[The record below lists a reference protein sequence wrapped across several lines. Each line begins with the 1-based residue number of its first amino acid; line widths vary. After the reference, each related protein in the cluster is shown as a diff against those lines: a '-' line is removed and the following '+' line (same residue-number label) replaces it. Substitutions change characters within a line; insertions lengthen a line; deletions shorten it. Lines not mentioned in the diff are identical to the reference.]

1 MKKMIKLLFSTILL
15 GAAFSSCEKDEN
27 QISYQTGTAPVLTS
41 SVATNTTLTLDK
53 ATKDVVAVN
62 LAWTNP
68 NYYLTTGISSQ
79 DVKYAVEIKV
89 STGTSYFT
97 GTVVA
102 KDLTKG
108 ITQGEIN
115 EWISGPTGLDLA
127 PDVTYTFQ
135 IRIRSFVGYGSTA
148 NATNL
153 YSNTYTYTA
162 KTYNVDP
169 DLWITGSACAS
180 NWTNTPPP
188 SQKFTYSRATKKFTI
203 SIAFTPGNEYKFLTK
218 QGFWQPQWGG
228 CGAAGG
234 SISENPGGG
243 TDPAGIPTPAAART
257 YTITVDLN
265 AKTCTV
271 Q

>member
-1 MKKMIKLLFSTILL
+1 MKKLIKLLFSSLLL
-15 GAAFSSCEKDEN
+15 GVAFSSCKKDEN
-27 QISYQTGTAPVLTS
+27 QVTYQTGTAPVLTS
-41 SVATNTTLTLDK
+41 SLASNATITIDK
-53 ATKDVVAVN
+53 ATKDAAALN
-62 LAWTNP
+62 FSWTNP
-68 NYYLTTGISSQ
+68 NYYLNTGISSQ
-79 DVKYAVEIKV
+79 DVRYAVEIKT
-89 STGTSYFT
+89 STTNWVT
-97 GTVVA
+97 ATVVS
-102 KDLTKG
+102 KDLSKG
-108 ITQGEIN
+108 FTQGELN
-115 EWISGPTGLDLA
+115 EYISGPSGLDLA
-127 PDVTYTFQ
+127 PDITYTFQ
-135 IRIRSFVGYGSTA
+135 MRVKSFIGNNSET
-148 NATNL
+148 NPTNL
-153 YSNTYTYTA
+153 YSNAFTFIA

-180 NWTNTPPP
+180 NWTNSPPP
-188 SQKFTYSRATKKFTI
+188 TQKFTYSRATKKFTI

-265 AKTCTV
+265 AKTCLV